1 MRSASKL
8 ITVLLILGLVSLTG
22 CGVLNKL
29 KARDELNKGVRAYKQ
44 GDFEGSIEHFQAA
57 IEADPALIN
66 ARVYLA
72 TAYASQF
79 QPGAPS
85 EENKKV
91 GEAAIS
97 EFQKVLEQDPSNVT
111 ALSYVAQIYFGMA
124 GAAGS
129 DTERWEE
136 AVGLFEKSKDFR
148 RRLMEV
154 DPQNP
159 EHYYSVGVIDWTLAY
174 RPRMQKKRDL
184 GRRPDEPLPR
194 AAREELAEKNSP
206 VVEEGIE
213 VLQKALEINPQYL
226 DAIAYLNLMYREKA
240 ELSADA
246 QAREEL
252 LQRADE
258 LHERYQQLREKQTA
272 PAATTG

>member
-1 MRSASKL
+1 MRSASKVVTL
-8 ITVLLILGLVSLTG
+8 LLILGLVSLTG
-22 CGVLNKL
+22 CGVLGKL
-29 KARDELNKGVRAYKQ
+29 KARDELNKGVRAYKG

-57 IEADPALIN
+57 IEADPTLLN

-79 QPGAPS
+79 VPGAPS

-91 GEAAIS
+91 GEAAIT
-97 EFQKVLEQDPSNVT
+97 EFQNVLEQDSGNVT

-124 GAAGS
+124 GAAGAEK
-129 DTERWEE
+129 DRWGE
-136 AVGLFEKSKDFR
+136 AVELFGKSKDFR

-174 RPRMQKKRDL
+174 RPRAQKKRDL

-194 AAREELAEKNSP
+194 AAREELAEQNTQ

-240 ELSADA
+240 ELSADE
-246 QAREEL
+246 QTREEL

-258 LHERYQQLREKQTA
+258 LHERYQQLREQQAAQSA
-272 PAATTG
+272 PAG